1 MRLAAFA
8 GDWTIER
15 EIEDIRAGTP
25 GRFVGTARFSPVA
38 EGLAYAEEGLI
49 SLGGSAGVQAVRRYL
64 WRDGGANAIEVLF
77 EDGRFF
83 HRFYA
88 DEDTPA
94 AVHDCPPDQ
103 YRVRYDFSRWPRWR
117 AEWRVRGPRK
127 DYAMVSRYRPVAG
140 ALDRP

>member
-8 GDWTIER
+8 GDWIIER
-15 EIEDIRAGTP
+15 RIEDVRAGCA
-25 GRFVGTARFSPVA
+25 GRLDGAARFAAGP
-38 EGLAYAEEGLI
+38 EGLLYSEEGLLT
-49 SLGGSAGVQAVRRYL
+49 LGGGPGVTASRRYL
-64 WRDGGANAIEVLF
+64 WREAGGGAIEVRF

-88 DEDTPA
+88 DEAAPG

-103 YRVRYDFSRWPRWR
+103 YRVRYDFARWPRWT

-127 DYAMVSRYRPVAG
+127 DYALVTRYRP
-140 ALDRP
+140 ALV